1 MKYRADGREGVR
13 PRPPLDDTMAE
24 DLIAGR
30 TAADTGDLALVSA
43 FLHDLRA
50 LGQGRPSPPSAALA
64 RMLAGD
70 PESGTDGFR
79 RPLNGDDR
87 GLSTPPGASK
97 GHRRPPPAQVGA
109 TGRARPSARVV
120 GRAALIA
127 LAATAGVSGAAA
139 ARLLPAPV
147 QDAVARAIEAITP
160 FQVSASTGDD
170 DAGEALSRQDGVFD
184 PGDGH
189 HPLAPAGE
197 PDGHSY
203 HGPAHVPAAGGG
215 TGDRTARRPSMNG
228 DPSEEG
234 DAARPGPAVGGGATG
249 APSPAPAPGAAPET
263 TPADGGREPAPA
275 PPPGGRTYTATLS
288 GAADPARP
296 GDPDG
301 SGRGSVTL
309 HPGRNLLCVT
319 LTTSGIGPVTNV
331 HLHRASP
338 SSTPPIVATTA
349 PAADGSPDCLAVG
362 KDVLRRIRRD
372 PAGHYLEVHNPEFPD
387 GALRGRLSR

>member
-43 FLHDLRA
+43 FLQDLRA
-50 LGQGRPSPPSAALA
+50 LGGGRPSPPSAALA
-64 RMLAGD
+64 RMLADD
-70 PESGTDGFR
+70 PESGMVSFL
-79 RPLNGDDR
+79 RPLGGDDR
-87 GLSTPPGASK
+87 GPSTPPTASK
-97 GHRRPPPAQVGA
+97 GHRRRPPAQVGA
-109 TGRARPSARVV
+109 TGRARPSVRVV

-127 LAATAGVSGAAA
+127 LVATAGVSGAAA
-139 ARLLPAPV
+139 ARLLPGSA

-160 FQVSASTGDD
+160 FEVPASTGDD
-170 DAGEALSRQDGVFD
+170 DAGEALSRQDGSFD

-189 HPLAPAGE
+189 RPVAPAGE
-197 PDGHSY
+197 PDGHSD
-203 HGPAHVPAAGGG
+203 HGSADVPAAGGG
-215 TGDRTARRPSMNG
+215 TGDRTTPGPSTDG
-228 DPSEEG
+228 YPSREG
-234 DAARPGPAVGGGATG
+234 DAPGPGPAVGGGATV
-249 APSPAPAPGAAPET
+249 APPPAPAPGAAPGT

-275 PPPGGRTYTATLS
+275 PPPRGRTYTATLS
-288 GAADPARP
+288 GAADPGRP

-309 HPGRNLLCVT
+309 HAGRNLLCVT

-338 SSTPPIVATTA
+338 SSTRPIVATTA